1 VSSDRKESPMC
12 PEAPARSSNEAAP
25 PILIHVWIR
34 DLEPIAGQAAL
45 NGRRPAPFEGWL
57 ELLQRLSE
65 LCSETCVPIATA
77 AGDSHAR
84 TQQAI
89 SHQEV
94 QR

>member
-1 VSSDRKESPMC
+1 MC
-12 PEAPARSSNEAAP
+12 PETTARSKKEAAS

-34 DLEPIAGQAAL
+34 GLEPVTGQAAL
-45 NGRRPAPFEGWL
+45 EGRRSAPFEGWL
-57 ELLQRLSE
+57 ELLQRLSD
-65 LCSETCVPIATA
+65 LCSETCVPVASA

>member
-1 VSSDRKESPMC
+1 MC
-12 PEAPARSSNEAAP
+12 PETPARSSTEATS
-25 PILIHVWIR
+25 PILIHVWI
-34 DLEPIAGQAAL
+34 DAVEPVAGQAAVY
-45 NGRRPAPFEGWL
+45 GRHPAPFEGWL

-65 LCSETCVPIATA
+65 LCWETCVPVASA